1 MSAGDVFR
9 QGVLEMSTSPVAAA
23 ERTAAWGDL
32 LTNRIAVG
40 LSVILMLMLLK
51 DMIKLAPSLLFSLDR
66 ARGSVSLE
74 HNVSLA
80 RMRNSVAL
88 AFVLPFSLLLDRFAV
103 YRPDFWA
110 GIPPMWSAAATLGTV
125 LCYALLRRVMHA
137 AIRPKRLSQT
147 ARSACLKCAYD
158 FFIAMSIVSLVAV
171 GALSVAGVGDEV
183 IRVVI
188 LLIITSFFLFF
199 MIREGQILNSI
210 CSHFSTFLYLCGL
223 EIPPAAA
230 VVASAVLF

>member
-1 MSAGDVFR
+1 MSTGDIFR
-9 QGVLEMSTSPVAAA
+9 QGILEMSTSPVAAPDKA
-23 ERTAAWGDL
+23 AAWGDL

-40 LSVILMLMLLK
+40 VSVMFMLLLLK
-51 DMIKLAPSLLFSLDR
+51 DMIRLAPSLLFSLDR

-88 AFVLPFSLLLDRFAV
+88 AFVLPFSLLLDRFEV
-103 YRPDFWA
+103 YSPDFWTA
-110 GIPPMWSAAATLGTV
+110 VPPMWSAAATLGIV
-125 LCYALLRRVMHA
+125 LSYALLRVVMHVF
-137 AIRPKRLSQT
+137 IRPKRLGQT
-147 ARSACLKCAYD
+147 ARTSCRKCAYD
-158 FFIAMSIVSLVAV
+158 FFIAMTVFTLAGV
-171 GALSVAGVGDEV
+171 GALTLTGVGDEI
-183 IRVVI
+183 IRMVI

-199 MIREGQILNSI
+199 LLREGQILNST

-223 EIPPAAA
+223 EIPPAVA